1 MCVGCVGF
9 WFGWLCFRCWW
20 LVWCVLEHFID
31 YYFVVGLLLGLSV
44 GLVDWLGGFG
54 LFGLF
59 VGFCRWFD
67 LSVCFGCFVD

>member
-1 MCVGCVGF
+1 M
-9 WFGWLCFRCWW
+9 
-20 LVWCVLEHFID
+20 WCVLEHFID